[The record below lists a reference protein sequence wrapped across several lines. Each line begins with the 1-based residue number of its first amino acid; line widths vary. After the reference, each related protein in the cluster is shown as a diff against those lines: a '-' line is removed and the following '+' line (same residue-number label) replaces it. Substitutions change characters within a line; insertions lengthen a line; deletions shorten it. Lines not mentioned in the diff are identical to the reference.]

1 MITLH
6 RRAHSFASALSCS
19 RILSLSVS
27 LSVSLSRSST
37 LSFSLYYLFCVAL
50 KYADAI
56 PYQQAEPEACGAVKV
71 FEPDFGGRRGLKGWE
86 WRAAVCQQV
95 QRYCSDTPSK
105 PRISMFQLMGKSIYQ
120 IYQLYQLY
128 QLYQDYQDYQ
138 VYSIKSNFT
147 NIDKYVYP
155 LYFLCS
161 SSLLLSLFCMN
172 VRARA
177 RARMCVCVCVCLYAW
192 QVHLL
197 MCSARSRLPA
207 WSPHGRHW
215 RQTGQDSFEQAG
227 AQSALLSDN
236 VRRNIKRT

>member
-1 MITLH
+1 MG
-6 RRAHSFASALSCS
+6 A
-19 RILSLSVS
+19 RILLLPLCHARAFSL
-27 LSVSLSRSST
+27 SLSRSLP
-37 LSFSLYYLFCVAL
+37 LSLALARSLFYYLFCVAL

-161 SSLLLSLFCMN
+161 CSLLLSLFCM
-172 VRARA
+172 
-177 RARMCVCVCVCLYAW
+177 CVCVCVFIC
-192 QVHLL
+192 V
-197 MCSARSRLPA
+197 
-207 WSPHGRHW
+207 
-215 RQTGQDSFEQAG
+215 AG
-227 AQSALLSDN
+227 ASSN
-236 VRRNIKRT
+236 V